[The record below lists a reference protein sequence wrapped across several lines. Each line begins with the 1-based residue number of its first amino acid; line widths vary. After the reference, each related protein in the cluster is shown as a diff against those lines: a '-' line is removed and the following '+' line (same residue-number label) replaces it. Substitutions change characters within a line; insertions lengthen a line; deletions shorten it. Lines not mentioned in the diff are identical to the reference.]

1 MKENRGKMTQILALL
16 TLTAF
21 ALCLLLV
28 LLMGASAYEALVDQA
43 EVAYHRRTA
52 LQYVTTRVRQ
62 AESVKIGV
70 LEDCEALILEET
82 IEGEVYTTHIYCHEG
97 WLRELYAVPGAK
109 LPPQA
114 GEALL
119 ELKQFSLEQEGK
131 LLRVMLEDT
140 QLLLQLP
147 SGKQVGP

>member
-43 EVAYHRRTA
+43 EAAYHRRTA

-70 LEDCEALILEET
+70 LEDCEALILAET
-82 IEGEVYTTHIYCHEG
+82 LEDEVYTTHIYCHEG

-119 ELKQFSLEQEGK
+119 ELKHFSLEQEGN